1 MKPCRRC
8 GKSAR
13 LISVG
18 TSPVDATSFAPEAE
32 YVTEIRRQLQRFVAE
47 NAPPQRCREWDRAH
61 TWPRDLFSEL
71 AAMGLIGL
79 TIPEQHGGSGQDLVA
94 AVAVIEELC
103 QAGAFLA
110 GPYIH
115 AAFYG
120 GMNLSE
126 NGSAA
131 QKAELLPRIAAGQ
144 LLLCYGLS
152 EPNVGG
158 DLASVE
164 TRATRDGP
172 DIVVNGA
179 KRWCT
184 GADWSDYIY
193 CLVRSGDPEARY
205 RNLSFLLIPTD
216 TPGIS
221 MQPIE
226 HSNLRYTASM
236 DVHFDDVRLPES
248 AIVGGADMW
257 DRGWELLAG
266 RALDV
271 EKIEITAVTYGIA
284 RAAVEEAWRYA
295 QDREQFGR
303 PIARHQ
309 AVAHKL
315 VTARTQLQ
323 AARHMLYH
331 GAWLADQGRPC
342 SVETSMAKL
351 FVADTGVEIALA
363 CQQVMGAYALSDAY
377 SMERHVRDLLGMPI
391 VGGSSDM
398 QRNNLANLLQL

>member
-1 MKPCRRC
+1 MNQP
-8 GKSAR
+8 
-13 LISVG
+13 
-18 TSPVDATSFAPEAE
+18 SFTVEAE
-32 YVTEIRRQLQRFVAE
+32 HIAEIRRQLRRFVE
-47 NAPPQRCREWDRAH
+47 DKAPRERRREWDREH
-61 TWPRDLFSEL
+61 TWPRELFTEI
-71 AAMGLIGL
+71 ADMGLIGL
-79 TIPEQHGGSGQDLVA
+79 TIPEQYGGAGQDLVA
-94 AVAVIEELC
+94 AVAVIEELS
-103 QAGAFLA
+103 QVGAFLS

-126 NGSAA
+126 NGSEA
-131 QKAELLPRIAAGQ
+131 QKSALLPRIAAGE

-164 TRATRDGP
+164 TRAELLDGE
-172 DIVVNGA
+172 IRINGA

-193 CLVRSGDPEARY
+193 CLVRSGAADDRY
-205 RNLSFLLIPTD
+205 NNLSLLLIPTD

-226 HSNLRYTASM
+226 HVNLRYTTSM
-236 DVHFDDVRLPES
+236 DVYFEDVSLGEE
-248 AIVGGADMW
+248 AIVGGPEMW
-257 DRGWELLAG
+257 NRGWEQLSG

-271 EKIEITAVTYGIA
+271 EKIEITACAYGFA
-284 RAAVEEAWRYA
+284 RAAIEECWQYA
-295 QDREQFGR
+295 QERVQFGK

-309 AVAHKL
+309 AVRHKL
-315 VTARTQLQ
+315 VTAKTKLQ

-331 GAWLADQGRPC
+331 GAWLANEGLPC

-351 FVADTGVEIALA
+351 FVADVGVEIGLA
-363 CQQVMGAYALSDAY
+363 CQQVMGAYALSDSY
-377 SMERHVRDLLGMPI
+377 DMERNLRDLLGMPI

-398 QRNNLANLLQL
+398 QKNNLASMLKL